1 MSELRFPID
10 EHDHVIGP
18 AEAPVTL
25 VEYGDYQCPHCQAAW
40 PQVEL
45 VLSHFGS
52 GLCYAY
58 RHFPISTVHP
68 LAKPAAEAA
77 EFAGGDGL
85 FWEMHSAIYANG
97 HQLSGATLLALATR
111 LGLDAAELQNALEQG
126 TYAPKVEADFLGGI
140 RSGVNGTP
148 CFFVNGKRHEGAYDA
163 TSLSAAI
170 EAAGSDVHSNVVRIP
185 VA

>member
-1 MSELRFPID
+1 MPELRFPID

-18 AEAPVTL
+18 ADAPVTL

-45 VLSHFGS
+45 VLRHFGND
-52 GLCYAY
+52 LRYAY
-58 RHFPISTVHP
+58 RHFPISTLHP

-77 EFAGGDGL
+77 EFAGAHGL

-97 HQLSGATLLALATR
+97 HQLSGATLFALAGQ
-111 LGLDAAELQNALEQG
+111 LGLDAAELRDALEQG
-126 TYAPKVEADFLGGI
+126 TYAAKVEADMLGGI

-148 CFFVNGKRHEGAYDA
+148 CFFVNGERHDGPYDA
-163 TSLSAAI
+163 MSLSAAI
-170 EAAGSDVHSNVVRIP
+170 DLARSDVPASVVRIP